1 MITRACRQ
9 QSQSEGINHV
19 KQTPTNPNAKPSP
32 EKSHHNP
39 IKEKKKKT
47 TCNSNGRCSNNKPKE
62 TARLQANDE
71 QDAKGTSSDC
81 QWATSTRNQEQK
93 NRWTDQL
100 ATPHRVDESIDPNYF
115 RYFSKYF
122 GSNQPT
128 RSNAVHSLLALLTSI
143 LQACWAS
150 VLRNSLPMASARTRA
165 SKMRRLLHR

>member
-39 IKEKKKKT
+39 IKKKT

-81 QWATSTRNQEQK
+81 QWATSTRNQEQKK